1 MTKEVKDAPVVDAPE
16 QQEPP
21 VPAMPSA
28 GSPPES
34 SAQKGPDVS
43 ALIEAEVE
51 RRISALD
58 STLDDKVDARFKSG
72 KDKRLAKVEEI
83 YNWVKEAGGDVDKIK
98 TSLELSDMRE
108 QLASIQSGPVGAV
121 GAAAQTDSKWTV
133 AQAKTDI
140 ILKSAGIAPDDS
152 EYNLLVEQYQ
162 GKVSS
167 EAWPDVVSTFAKN
180 RRGGSPASVIA
191 ETGGNAPIPADQE
204 AIAERLMAATRKG
217 DYENVEKL
225 RKELEEAMK
234 S

>member
-1 MTKEVKDAPVVDAPE
+1 MTEKVKDAPAVDAPE
-16 QQEPP
+16 QQESPA
-21 VPAMPSA
+21 PAMPSA
-28 GSPPES
+28 GLPAES

-58 STLDDKVDARFKSG
+58 ATLDARVDARFKSA

-108 QLASIQSGPVGAV
+108 QLASMRGSPVEAV
-121 GAAAQTDSKWTV
+121 GAAPQLDSKWTV

-140 ILKSAGIAPDDS
+140 ILKSAGIAPDDA
-152 EYNLLVEQYQ
+152 EYGLLVEQYQ

-167 EAWPDVVSTFAKN
+167 EAWPDVVNTFAKT
-180 RRGGSPASVIA
+180 RRGGSPAAVVA
-191 ETGGNAPIPADQE
+191 ESGGNAPVSADQE
-204 AIAERLMAATRKG
+204 SIAERLMAATRKG
-217 DYENVEKL
+217 DYNTVEKL
-225 RKELEEAMK
+225 KKELEEAMK